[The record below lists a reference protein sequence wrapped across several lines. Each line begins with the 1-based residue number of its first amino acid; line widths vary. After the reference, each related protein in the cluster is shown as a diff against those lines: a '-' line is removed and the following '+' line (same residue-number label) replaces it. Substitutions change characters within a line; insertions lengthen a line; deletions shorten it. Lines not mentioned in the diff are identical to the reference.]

1 MWNVV
6 DFKYS
11 DEGQQQI
18 DENDPLTVKW
28 RYVCLGILAVVIYPV
43 NCVKNLASIRY
54 ISFAILLIVMY
65 TVLVAMFEFPQFYR
79 HYSSQDQLSI
89 NWWAADLKIEWF
101 RGWATIMLSYNCLI
115 TLFYVR
121 GELMNKTPQRL
132 RKISRVLVVIL
143 MVFYIMISVTG
154 YLSVGDKNMPNLFTL
169 RTKLPGSN
177 DIPMEIAQVAFLFAA
192 LFHIPITMFPS
203 REQIYIFYKVE
214 KKMGTHMLLTAVM
227 TSISFIIPAVLPNIR
242 SILGLLGGLT
252 IGTSGYLLPVVM
264 KIAQLRQQ
272 GRAMLSLPVL
282 LHVILMLCIL
292 TLQVTSIYVSI
303 STL

>member
-1 MWNVV
+1 
-6 DFKYS
+6 
-11 DEGQQQI
+11 
-18 DENDPLTVKW
+18 
-28 RYVCLGILAVVIYPV
+28 
-43 NCVKNLASIRY
+43 
-54 ISFAILLIVMY
+54 
-65 TVLVAMFEFPQFYR
+65 MFEFPQFYR

-89 NWWAADLKIEWF
+89 NWWAADFKIEWF

-132 RKISRVLVVIL
+132 RKISRVLVGIL

-177 DIPMEIAQVAFLFAA
+177 DILMQIAQVAFLFAA

-227 TSISFIIPAVLPNIR
+227 TSISFVIPAVLPNIR

-272 GRAMLSLPVL
+272 GRVMLSLPVL
-282 LHVILMLCIL
+282 LHVFLMLCIL